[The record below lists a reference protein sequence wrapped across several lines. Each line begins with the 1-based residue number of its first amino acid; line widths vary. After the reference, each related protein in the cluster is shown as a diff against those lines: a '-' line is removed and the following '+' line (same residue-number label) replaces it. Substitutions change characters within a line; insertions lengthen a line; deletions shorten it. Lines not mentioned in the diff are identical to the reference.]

1 MGNDQ
6 RQDKFIER
14 SQISSKVQ
22 RHQDLLGDGK
32 TAAAGPDLM
41 LVDEMVLEVARDC
54 QFELSSN
61 CLVLTTA
68 CMKLNNCLLVSDCL
82 SGDELLAGVM
92 TEGKTLARGE
102 RIIRYSNVFE

>member
-68 CMKLNNCLLVSDCL
+68 CLKLNNCLLVSDCL
-82 SGDELLAGVM
+82 SGDELPAGVKA
-92 TEGKTLARGE
+92 EGKTLALHLKVA
-102 RIIRYSNVFE
+102 NL